1 MTDLRIPR
9 LILLA
14 AVAKRGVIGV
24 NNTLPWHLPEDLKRF
39 KEITTGKTVAMG
51 RKTFDSI
58 VARLGRP
65 LPNRHSVVIT
75 RATAPNGVSGTF
87 ADSVTVLHSIADL
100 LQLDTDCVYVIGG
113 AEIYRQTIE
122 LADSLD
128 ITEVDLDI
136 EGDAFFPE
144 IREALWQ
151 PDAGPS
157 LRSEASG
164 LNYRFVSYR
173 RKRD

>member
-24 NNTLPWHLPEDLKRF
+24 NNTLPWHLPEDLRRF

-58 VARLGRP
+58 LARLGKP
-65 LPNRHSVVIT
+65 LPNRHSLVLT
-75 RATAPNGVSGTF
+75 SKVSGTMP
-87 ADSVTVLHSIADL
+87 DTVPDTVTIVHSIADL
-100 LQLDTDCVYVIGG
+100 LQVEADSIYVIGG
-113 AEIYRQTIE
+113 AEIYRQTID

-144 IREALWQ
+144 ISEAIWQREA
-151 PDAGPS
+151 GPTM
-157 LRSEASG
+157 RSEASG
-164 LNYRFVSYR
+164 LAYRFVTYR
-173 RKRD
+173 RRPV

>member
-9 LILLA
+9 LVLVA
-14 AVAKRGVIGV
+14 AIAKRGVIGV

-58 VARLGRP
+58 VARLGKP
-65 LPNRHSVVIT
+65 LPNRHSVVVT
-75 RATAPNGVSGTF
+75 RGTID
-87 ADSVTVLHSIADL
+87 AVPDNVTVAHSIADL
-100 LQLDTDCVYVIGG
+100 LQLDADYVYVIGG
-113 AEIYRQTIE
+113 DDIYRQTLE

-128 ITEVDLDI
+128 VTEVDLEV

-144 IREALWQ
+144 INDAIWQ
-151 PDAGPS
+151 RDAGPT

-164 LNYRFVSYR
+164 LSYRFVSYR
-173 RKRD
+173 RKSA

>member
-24 NNTLPWHLPEDLKRF
+24 NNTLPWHLPEDLRRF

-58 VARLGRP
+58 VARLGKP
-65 LPNRHSVVIT
+65 LPNRHSLVLT
-75 RATAPNGVSGTF
+75 RTVTGTVP
-87 ADSVTVLHSIADL
+87 DTVTVVHSVSDL
-100 LQLDTDCVYVIGG
+100 LQIETDCIYVIGG
-113 AEIYRQTIE
+113 AEIYRQTLE

-128 ITEVDLDI
+128 ITEVDLDV
-136 EGDAFFPE
+136 EGDAFFPDISE
-144 IREALWQ
+144 AIWQREA
-151 PDAGPS
+151 GPT

-164 LNYRFVSYR
+164 LSYRFVTYR
-173 RKRD
+173 RKPV

>member
-9 LILLA
+9 VVLVA
-14 AVAKRGVIGV
+14 AVAKGGVIGV

-58 VARLGRP
+58 LARLGKP

-75 RATAPNGVSGTF
+75 RQVSGTVP
-87 ADSVTVLHSIADL
+87 DTVTVVHSVADL
-100 LQLDTDCVYVIGG
+100 LQLDTDCVVVIGG
-113 AEIYRQTIE
+113 ADIYAQTIE

-128 ITEVDLDI
+128 ITEVDL
-136 EGDAFFPE
+136 EVQGAAYFPAISE
-144 IREALWQ
+144 AVWQREA
-151 PDAGPS
+151 GPT

-164 LNYRFVSYR
+164 LSYRFVTYR
-173 RKRD
+173 RKYA